1 MFSEEDVSE
10 YVSNRGSARFLG
22 CAVRKLCKRE
32 LTAMTVELRKTWL
45 IAILMVCGVRGAS
58 GMSAEST
65 SPAARSGM
73 MVQPRE
79 AWTTSRLRGTPTP
92 PEAFRIVPAFA
103 QIRFDHPTSL
113 LEIPGTDRV
122 LVTEMDGKI
131 FTFSKAAAV
140 AADLTVNLQNLAHE
154 KVSLFAAVLHP
165 LFQQN
170 RFVYLCLV
178 HPEKGSHTRV
188 SRFEMTHDAVP
199 VIDPK
204 SETVM
209 ITWPSGGHN
218 AGCMRFGSD
227 GLLYIA
233 TGDGSGPNPP
243 DGLTTGQDVT
253 DLLGSILRIDV
264 DHPAN
269 GKNYSIPA
277 DNAFIT
283 HTTARPEI
291 FAYGLRNPWK
301 FGIDHQT
308 GEVYVADNGWET
320 WEMIYLV
327 GNGTNCGW
335 PVMEGRA
342 LLRSEVGV
350 GPTPITPP
358 IRDHHHS
365 EANSVIGGPV
375 YRGEKLKTLDGE
387 FVYGDYITGTI
398 WSVGR
403 TADGS
408 FVGRTLV
415 DTDLRIV
422 DFMEGAAG
430 ELYVL
435 DYDLTGQIYELLPNN
450 VEDLSADFPRLL
462 SQTGIFKSVAP
473 LQPAAGVV
481 EYDVVVPQWTDGAV
495 AQRFVAVPDHAR
507 IELASHNGVRGRY
520 PEGTVFAKQ
529 LSIPDHDGNPTKPI
543 ETQILQFQNGVWNP
557 YSYRWNDAGTDAE
570 LVSSVG
576 MTQTVQWP
584 AANAAGQFT
593 ERTWHTSAINEC
605 RLCHNAGPGFVL
617 GFVGNQLTTLCP
629 TTVSST
635 DQLESLLE
643 QQVIATIPD
652 DARSPVF
659 QLVNPQDESLDLTD
673 RARSYLHGNCSMC
686 HHKGG
691 NAIVSFFLTKDL
703 SFEQMAT
710 NKGTNIGTFGMQQAK
725 IIVPGDPFRSVLM
738 YRMSKLGY
746 ARMPYVGSQVVDS
759 HGISLIARWIGS
771 LPVEPSTKLSDPLVI
786 ASLPATALASL
797 ERSGSNPETRTA
809 AIQQLTS
816 GTEGA
821 LALMVRMHAGDLTP
835 ADRETVI
842 ETVRNASSDVRGLF
856 DNFIPESLRK
866 KTLGRTF
873 EPSLVLSQTGDA
885 LRGRLIFFS
894 DAARC
899 RACHHTDE
907 LALSV
912 GPTLREIS
920 KKYVHTS
927 ELLQEIVQPSQK
939 VDDKFATWT
948 ILTKDGLVLNGLIE
962 SQSPSQVVLRLADR
976 QQITIAAT
984 DIDELQK
991 STKSLMPDGVLAD
1004 LTAQEASD
1012 LLVFIRSITE
1022 AAK

>member
-1 MFSEEDVSE
+1 MKSG
-10 YVSNRGSARFLG
+10 RG
-22 CAVRKLCKRE
+22 
-32 LTAMTVELRKTWL
+32 L
-45 IAILMVCGVRGAS
+45 IAMKVLPIQTCFIACLIVFVACCPLI
-58 GMSAEST
+58 MSAEPT
-65 SPAARSGM
+65 TPGPASE
-73 MVQPRE
+73 VDSQPRE
-79 AWTTSRLRGTPTP
+79 PWATSRLHGTPTP
-92 PEAFRIVPAFA
+92 PEAFRIVPAFP
-103 QIRFDHPTSL
+103 RLKFDHPTSL
-113 LEIPGTDRV
+113 LEIPGTNRV
-122 LVTEMDGKI
+122 LVTEIGGKVL
-131 FTFSKAAAV
+131 TFSKDDAEADSTPDLAV
-140 AADLTVNLQNLAHE
+140 DLHDLAHGN
-154 KVSLFAAVLHP
+154 VSLFAAVLHP
-165 LFQQN
+165 EFQQN

-178 HPEKGSHTRV
+178 HPENGSHTRV
-188 SRFEMTHDAVP
+188 SRFEMTNNAVP

-204 SETVM
+204 SETVI

-218 AGCMRFGSD
+218 AGCMRFGKD

-243 DGLTTGQDVT
+243 DGLTTGQNVS
-253 DLLGSILRIDV
+253 DLLGAILRIDV
-264 DHPAN
+264 DHPTD
-269 GKNYSIPA
+269 GRNYSIPS
-277 DNAFIT
+277 DNAFVARA
-283 HTTARPEI
+283 TARPEI

-301 FGIDHQT
+301 FGIDRKT

-335 PVMEGRA
+335 PIMEGRA
-342 LLRSEVGV
+342 LLRSEVTP

-375 YRGEKLKTLDGE
+375 YRGDKLKTLDGE

-422 DFMEGAAG
+422 DFMEGASG

-462 SQTGIFKSVAP
+462 SQTGIFKSVTP
-473 LQPAAGVV
+473 LEPAAGVV

-495 AQRFVAVPDHAR
+495 AQRFVAVPGHDR
-507 IELASHNGVRGRY
+507 IELAPHSGVRGRY

-529 LSIPDHDGNPTKPI
+529 LSIPDRGDKPAKPL

-557 YSYRWNDAGTDAE
+557 YSYLWNDAGTDAE

-576 MTQTVQWP
+576 TTQTVQWP
-584 AANAAGQFT
+584 DADVPGQFS
-593 ERTWHTSAINEC
+593 ERAWHTNAINEC
-605 RLCHNAGPGFVL
+605 RLCHNAGSGFVL
-617 GFVGNQLTTLCP
+617 GFVGNQLSRLEAN
-629 TTVSST
+629 TVHGD
-635 DQLESLLE
+635 DQLATLLRQE
-643 QQVIATIPD
+643 VIATIPN
-652 DARSPVF
+652 DARSTAF
-659 QLVNPQDESLDLTD
+659 QLVDPHDESLDLTD

-691 NAIVSFFLTKDL
+691 NAIVSFFLTRNL
-703 SFEQMAT
+703 SFDQMNT
-710 NKGTNIGTFGMQQAK
+710 NKGTNIGTFGMQKAK
-725 IIVPGDPFRSVLM
+725 IIVPGDPFRSVML

-746 ARMPYVGSQVVDS
+746 ARMPYIGSQVVD
-759 HGISLIARWIGS
+759 GQGVSLIAHWIQS
-771 LPVEPSTKLSDPLVI
+771 LPVEPPAELSDPL
-786 ASLPATALASL
+786 ASASSQATALASL
-797 ERSGSNPETRTA
+797 ELRNSDAETRTA

-816 GTEGA
+816 STEGA
-821 LALMVRMHAGDLTP
+821 LALMVRLHSGDLPP
-835 ADRETVI
+835 ADRETAI

-856 DNFIPESLRK
+856 DQFVPELQRK

-873 EPSLVLSQTGDA
+873 EPSLVLSQTGDP

-907 LALSV
+907 AALSV

-920 KKYVHTS
+920 KKYMHPS
-927 ELLQEIVQPSQK
+927 ELLQHIVQPSQK
-939 VDDKFATWT
+939 IDDKFATWT
-948 ILTKDGLVLNGLIE
+948 AVIRDGRVLNGLME
-962 SQSPSQVVLRLADR
+962 SQSPGQVVLRMADR
-976 QQITIAAT
+976 QLVTIAAA
-984 DIDELQK
+984 DIEELQK

-1004 LTAQEASD
+1004 QTAQEAAD
-1012 LLVFIRSITE
+1012 LLMFIRSITGASE
-1022 AAK
+1022 